1 MIIEKAKID
10 TDDNTLEPIVFFKG
24 VMPLEFA
31 QEAIKDPGGYSKQLG
46 EELIKQ
52 IHNKLKVKVQ

>member
-24 VMPLEFA
+24 VLRLELA
-31 QEAIKDPGGYSKQLG
+31 QDAIKDPEGYSKQLG

-52 IHNKLKVKVQ
+52 IHDKLKVRVQ